1 MAAEVVFAPA
11 ADGDLDSIAAY
22 IALDNPRAAVTLIRE
37 LRARCLSLKDFP
49 LRGRRV
55 NAEHRA
61 LVASPHLI
69 FYRVQDDTVV
79 IVRILHGAQ
88 DVDRVFP
95 ESE

>member
-1 MAAEVVFAPA
+1 MAAEVVFAPS
-11 ADGDLDSIAAY
+11 ADGDLDSIAGH
-22 IALDNPRAAVTLIRE
+22 IAQDNPHAAVALIRE

-61 LVASPHLI
+61 LVASPYLI
-69 FYRVQDDTVV
+69 FYRVHDDMVV

-88 DVDRVFP
+88 DVDRFFP
-95 ESE
+95 GPE